1 MEVNIDF
8 NGNLVGCNKATE
20 SRLGV
25 ADFRQHERLLP
36 MNLCYVIWEKL
47 NTVWNVVNEKAPC
60 LLIST
65 NHNA

>member
-8 NGNLVGCNKATE
+8 NGKLVGCNKATE

-36 MNLCYVIWEKL
+36 TKLCYVIQQFNKL
-47 NTVWNVVNEKAPC
+47 RKVKHSVEHCK
-60 LLIST
+60 
-65 NHNA
+65 